1 MTFYVCRSIS
11 SNEQI
16 SKFTF
21 SIQKVSSIK
30 NCHESTNV
38 HWPTDSQPFC
48 LLLFIRSRFSLLA
61 VVFFLQIIYVR
72 LQQTVATTKATAV
85 ACNVDGKTVSANSAM
100 NVLPHAQTISINV
113 FNNFVIRSLVC
124 SLARSL
130 TRVYLACVVILM
142 TPLIAV

>member
-1 MTFYVCRSIS
+1 M
-11 SNEQI
+11 
-16 SKFTF
+16 
-21 SIQKVSSIK
+21 
-30 NCHESTNV
+30 
-38 HWPTDSQPFC
+38 SQQMFIDPRIHSHSACSYSFVQDFRYW
-48 LLLFIRSRFSLLA
+48 LLF
-61 VVFFLQIIYVR
+61 FFLQIIYVR